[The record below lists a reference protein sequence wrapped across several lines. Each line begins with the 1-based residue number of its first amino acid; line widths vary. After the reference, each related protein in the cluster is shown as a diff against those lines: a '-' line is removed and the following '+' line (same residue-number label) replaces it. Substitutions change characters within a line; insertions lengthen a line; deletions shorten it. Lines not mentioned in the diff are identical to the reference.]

1 MLRKFIKKNLEAA
14 EKYGNEVQRVD
25 MVGVVAVLSHH
36 AGELSDF
43 MGGVRRLNDHAHH
56 TPKDLANALIDG
68 VVTITQLR
76 KEIGR

>member
-43 MGGVRRLNDHAHH
+43 MGG
-56 TPKDLANALIDG
+56 
-68 VVTITQLR
+68 
-76 KEIGR
+76 

>member
-36 AGELSDF
+36 AGELSDLW
-43 MGGVRRLNDHAHH
+43 GG
-56 TPKDLANALIDG
+56 
-68 VVTITQLR
+68 
-76 KEIGR
+76 